1 MKAMKAILKKQ
12 DIAGTIYDYNGSVC
26 LSTGKSPGTTLPTC
40 MKDALWL

>member
-26 LSTGKSPGTTLPTC
+26 LSTGKSPVTTLTTC
-40 MKDALWL
+40 LKDVIGL